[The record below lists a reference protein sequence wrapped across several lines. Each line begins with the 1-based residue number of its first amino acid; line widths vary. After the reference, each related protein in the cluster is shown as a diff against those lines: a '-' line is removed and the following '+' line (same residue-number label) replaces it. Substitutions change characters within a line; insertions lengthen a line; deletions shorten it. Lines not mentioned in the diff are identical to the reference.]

1 MEEKNRLLHT
11 NSICEKLARRAKK
24 SCYTKCGLCFGA
36 FPKVF
41 FNCELRHLDP
51 TRETDIWQRVKSIDE
66 KLDQLSFSCF
76 DKLLLKMG
84 L

>member
-1 MEEKNRLLHT
+1 MEEKNRLLYT
-11 NSICEKLARRAKK
+11 NSICEKLAQRAKK

-51 TRETDIWQRVKSIDE
+51 TRETDIWQKIKVIDE
-66 KLDQLSFSCF
+66 KLEQLDLSLF
-76 DKLLLKMG
+76 DKLLLKIKR
-84 L
+84 